1 MRHNEWLFNVN
12 THPHGIC
19 VHHYSSEDQLSLTA
33 VSFDFL
39 FFSLVICNFKR
50 SIRALLKSLA
60 TVKLGEQNWIKT
72 RKYTQ
77 FWVIRE
83 MWGSEW
89 EHSVTRRLVSLRYLQ
104 WSKFVLL
111 LQGNRKHQSWIRTS
125 GKLWFFPP
133 SVFPES
139 LISASKMNVQQLPLN
154 TLSWQRGLSL
164 TPTRL
169 PGFS

>member
-1 MRHNEWLFNVN
+1 MCIITPVKTSCHFWF
-12 THPHGIC
+12 
-19 VHHYSSEDQLSLTA
+19 SL
-33 VSFDFL
+33 
-39 FFSLVICNFKR
+39 FSLVICNFKR

-60 TVKLGEQNWIKT
+60 LVELSEQNWINTVHPWKQ
-72 RKYTQ
+72 Q
-77 FWVIRE
+77 FSVIRE
-83 MWGSEW
+83 MWGNEW
-89 EHSVTRRLVSLRYLQ
+89 EHSVMRRLVSLRYLQ

-139 LISASKMNVQQLPLN
+139 LISASKMNVLQLPLN

-169 PGFS
+169 PGFP